1 MKKTYSKIA
10 MTLTGETFIFLIT
23 LVLSTA
29 YIHIYYA
36 VNNLRDILL
45 NIEHNIDKYHD
56 SYQQQL
62 Q

>member
-10 MTLTGETFIFLIT
+10 MTLAGGTFIFLIM

-29 YIHIYYA
+29 YMHIYYN

-45 NIEHNIDKYHD
+45 NIEQNIDKYHD